1 MFFPF
6 LFLVVFPNQHI
17 YVVVVINDYKVGR
30 GSRYSISCNIS
41 LMINIDPTFS
51 TLSLNLLSRLLTAN
65 QPVSYVM
72 VKAVHIDLYIT
83 KSRECRFVF
92 YEDYFGLSIPRHGAR
107 KKLETFSFFT
117 KLFIQYRSCKP
128 FSSTSEAEAYFLLI
142 YSNGMSLNGTPH
154 WMIRILLL
162 TGLHKKRLYCILI
175 LRTPH
180 FTTDYAK
187 IRWWWEKKHNLSK
200 SSFSSKIQLEKCIF

>member
-65 QPVSYVM
+65 QPVSFVM
-72 VKAVHIDLYIT
+72 VKAVHIDLYIPNQE
-83 KSRECRFVF
+83 SAV
-92 YEDYFGLSIPRHGAR
+92 
-107 KKLETFSFFT
+107 SFF
-117 KLFIQYRSCKP
+117 
-128 FSSTSEAEAYFLLI
+128 
-142 YSNGMSLNGTPH
+142 M
-154 WMIRILLL
+154 
-162 TGLHKKRLYCILI
+162 
-175 LRTPH
+175 
-180 FTTDYAK
+180 K
-187 IRWWWEKKHNLSK
+187 IISVFQFPDMEPEKS
-200 SSFSSKIQLEKCIF
+200 